1 MQNFFLPLLLAV
13 LVLMLF
19 LNARRQRRAMQETQR
34 LQNSLAPGDRVMTS
48 SGLQGTVVDLADDTI
63 DLEIAPGVHT
73 TWVRAAV
80 REKVKPAVEDVEPE
94 DVEDDI
100 VEADEH
106 AEADEHP
113 TVDEQPEASEHSDKE
128 QPKVSLPRE
137 HDTTRDKGG
146 SAH

>member
-1 MQNFFLPLLLAV
+1 MQNYILPLLLVV
-13 LVLMLF
+13 LALPLF
-19 LNARRQRRAMQETQR
+19 LSARKQRRAMQETQA
-34 LQNSLAPGDRVMTS
+34 LQNSLAPGDRVLTS
-48 SGLQGTVVDLADDTI
+48 SGLQGTVVELADDTI

-80 REKVKPAVEDVEPE
+80 REKVKPVIEDVEPS
-94 DVEDDI
+94 DEDDI
-100 VEADEH
+100 VA
-106 AEADEHP
+106 ADEHP
-113 TVDEQPEASEHSDKE
+113 TVDEQPEAREQLDNE

>member
-1 MQNFFLPLLLAV
+1 MQNFFLPLVLAV

-48 SGLQGTVVDLADDTI
+48 SGLQGIVVDVADDTI

-80 REKVKPAVEDVEPE
+80 REKVKPAVEDVDPS
-94 DVEDDI
+94 DVEDD
-100 VEADEH
+100 VVAADEH

-113 TVDEQPEASEHSDKE
+113 MVDEQPEASVDKE
-128 QPKVSLPRE
+128 QSKVTLPRE
-137 HDTTRDKGG
+137 HDTTRDKGS
-146 SAH
+146 SAR